1 MNEKNDDLE
10 MKELVLKT
18 LLIEVYKDG
27 QVEQSEISLIND
39 LGSAL
44 NVSRERFTKIIEQ
57 LPLGAVG
64 LNSSIPRDPAGYVEM
79 FVAVRA
85 KLVEYY
91 PAERTDQYLAKLA
104 ACLGRESE
112 FADSLSVGF

>member
-1 MNEKNDDLE
+1 MNEKNDNQE
-10 MKELVLKT
+10 MVELVLKT
-18 LLIEVYKDG
+18 LLLEVFKDG
-27 QVEQSEISLIND
+27 RVELSERDLIKELD
-39 LGSAL
+39 SVLKL
-44 NVSRERFTKIIEQ
+44 PRERCAKIIEE
-57 LPLGAVG
+57 LSLESVG
-64 LNSSIPRDPAGYVEM
+64 LNSSIPRDPAGYIEM

-85 KLVEYY
+85 KLVEHY